1 MSITYHV
8 CKYTPTELLTALGG
22 QCALLDEA
30 PENFDLSD
38 QVAHPNLCGF
48 GKSVIQSAMAG
59 HVKELVLVNCCDTI
73 RSAYDI
79 LKEFG
84 NLDFLYLLDI
94 LHSQESCSVQHARD
108 QLLDLA
114 EAYGAY
120 KGTQFDRAA
129 FFAAFQP
136 KPQSPG
142 PHIAVL
148 GAKMGT
154 HLFSLVEET
163 MPLPAVNQT
172 CAANRWVA
180 PPEDEGDL
188 PTLLEAYARNLL
200 GQLPCMRMTDHTA
213 RRALYNTPGLEGVV
227 YHTLQFCDY
236 YGFEYAGLRSQL
248 PVPLLKIESD
258 GTTQSREQL
267 RTRLEAFAE
276 GFAAPQKGDTP
287 MPSHGY
293 FAGIDSGSATTDVVI
308 LDQDKTIV
316 AKVILPTGAGAS
328 NGAQRAL
335 EEALQQAG
343 LTQADLTAT
352 VTTGYGRGV
361 IQAGDKSITEI
372 TCHAK
377 GAHFLYPQV
386 RTVIDIGGQDSKV
399 ILLDPSGGQVKDF
412 LMNDKCAAGTG
423 RFLEMTMS
431 RVGSDIASIDT
442 FVEGAEPVTIN
453 SMCAVFAESEIIGLL
468 AQETPPGSI
477 ALGCIYSICRRT
489 AIFAQKLAP
498 EHPKVFFSGGLAQ
511 SQVVREVLARYLG
524 VESVTA
530 HPLCQYNGAIG
541 AAVLGWKRIN
551 R

>member
-48 GKSVIQSAMAG
+48 GKSVIQAALAG
-59 HVKELVLVNCCDTI
+59 QVKELVLVNCCDTI

-84 NLDFLYLLDI
+84 SLDFLYLLDI
-94 LHSQESCSVQHARD
+94 LHSQEGCSVQHARD
-108 QLLDLA
+108 QLLALA

-120 KGTQFDRAA
+120 KGTQFDRVA
-129 FFAAFQP
+129 FFAAFQ
-136 KPQSPG
+136 SPPPVTG
-142 PHIAVL
+142 PHIVVL
-148 GAKMGT
+148 GAKMGS

-163 MPLPAVNQT
+163 MPLPVENAT
-172 CAANRWVA
+172 CANNRRVA
-180 PPEDEGDL
+180 PPADQGDFAALMED
-188 PTLLEAYARNLL
+188 YARCLL
-200 GQLPCMRMTDHTA
+200 GQLPCMRMTDNTA

-236 YGFEYAGLRSQL
+236 YGFEYAGLRHQL

-276 GFAAPQKGDTP
+276 GFGTQKGDPT
-287 MPSHGY
+287 MKKHGY

-308 LDQDKTIV
+308 LDQDRTIV

-335 EEALQQAG
+335 DQALQQAG

-361 IQAGDKSITEI
+361 IQTGDKSVTEI

-377 GAHFLYPQV
+377 GAHFLHPAV

-399 ILLDPSGGQVKDF
+399 IRIEPDGSVANF
-412 LMNDKCAAGTG
+412 VMNDKCAAGTG
-423 RFLEMTMS
+423 RFLEMMARTLELSLEEISTIGLQWKEEITISSMCTVFADS
-431 RVGSDIASIDT
+431 EVVSLVAQNKALPDIVHGLNQSVATRAAALFRRVGGENPCMMTGGVSRNRGVVAAIEERLGQPLFIHPD
-442 FVEGAEPVTIN
+442 
-453 SMCAVFAESEIIGLL
+453 
-468 AQETPPGSI
+468 AQLCG
-477 ALGCIYSICRRT
+477 ALG
-489 AIFAQKLAP
+489 AALFALEMP
-498 EHPKVFFSGGLAQ
+498 
-511 SQVVREVLARYLG
+511 
-524 VESVTA
+524 
-530 HPLCQYNGAIG
+530 
-541 AAVLGWKRIN
+541 
-551 R
+551 

>member
-48 GKSVIQSAMAG
+48 GKSVIQAAMAG

-79 LKEFG
+79 LKAFG

-136 KPQSPG
+136 KPQPPG

-213 RRALYNTPGLEGVV
+213 RRTLYNTPELEGVV

-316 AKVILPTGAGAS
+316 AKVILPPGAGAS

-343 LTQADLTAT
+343 LSQADLTAT

-399 ILLDPSGGQVKDF
+399 IAIAPDGSVTNF
-412 LMNDKCAAGTG
+412 VMNDKCAAGTG
-423 RFLEMTMS
+423 RFLEMMARTLELS
-431 RVGSDIASIDT
+431 LEEISTVGLQWKEEI
-442 FVEGAEPVTIN
+442 TIS
-453 SMCAVFAESEIIGLL
+453 SMCTVFADSEVVSLIADNHSAADIVHGLNQSVASRAAAL
-468 AQETPPGSI
+468 YRRAGGTGPCMMTGGVARNQGVVEAIQEKLGQPLFIHPDAQLCG
-477 ALGCIYSICRRT
+477 ALG
-489 AIFAQKLAP
+489 AALFAL
-498 EHPKVFFSGGLAQ
+498 EM
-511 SQVVREVLARYLG
+511 
-524 VESVTA
+524 
-530 HPLCQYNGAIG
+530 
-541 AAVLGWKRIN
+541 
-551 R
+551 

>member
-48 GKSVIQSAMAG
+48 GKSVIQAALAG
-59 HVKELVLVNCCDTI
+59 QVKELVLVNCCDTI

-94 LHSQESCSVQHARD
+94 LHSQEGCSVQHARD
-108 QLLDLA
+108 QLLALA

-129 FFAAFQP
+129 FFAAFQ
-136 KPQSPG
+136 SPPPVTG

-148 GAKMGT
+148 GAKMGS

-163 MPLPAVNQT
+163 MPLPVENAT
-172 CAANRWVA
+172 CANNRRVA
-180 PPEDEGDL
+180 PPADQGDFAALMED
-188 PTLLEAYARNLL
+188 YARCLL
-200 GQLPCMRMTDHTA
+200 GQLPCMRMTDNTA

-236 YGFEYAGLRSQL
+236 YGFEYAGLRHQL

-276 GFAAPQKGDTP
+276 GFGPQKGDPT
-287 MPSHGY
+287 MKKHGY

-308 LDQDKTIV
+308 LDQDRTIV

-335 EEALQQAG
+335 DQALQQAG

-361 IQAGDKSITEI
+361 IQTGDKSVTEI

-377 GAHFLYPQV
+377 GAHFLHPAV

-399 ILLDPSGGQVKDF
+399 IRIEPDGSVANF
-412 LMNDKCAAGTG
+412 VMNDKCAAGTG
-423 RFLEMTMS
+423 RFLDVMA
-431 RVGSDIASIDT
+431 RVLEVK
-442 FVEGAEPVTIN
+442 VEELGDLGDKSTKEVGISST
-453 SMCAVFAESEIIGLL
+453 CTVFAESEVISQLAMGTDKCDIIHGIHKSVAGRVSGLCHRIGVRDDVVMTGGV
-468 AQETPPGSI
+468 AQNHGIVKALQEQLGHEIHTTP
-477 ALGCIYSICRRT
+477 LT
-489 AIFAQKLAP
+489 
-498 EHPKVFFSGGLAQ
+498 
-511 SQVVREVLARYLG
+511 
-524 VESVTA
+524 
-530 HPLCQYNGAIG
+530 QYNGALG
-541 AAVLGWKRIN
+541 AALFAYQKALKN
-551 R
+551 K

>member
-1 MSITYHV
+1 
-8 CKYTPTELLTALGG
+8 
-22 QCALLDEA
+22 
-30 PENFDLSD
+30 
-38 QVAHPNLCGF
+38 
-48 GKSVIQSAMAG
+48 
-59 HVKELVLVNCCDTI
+59 
-73 RSAYDI
+73 
-79 LKEFG
+79 
-84 NLDFLYLLDI
+84 
-94 LHSQESCSVQHARD
+94 
-108 QLLDLA
+108 
-114 EAYGAY
+114 
-120 KGTQFDRAA
+120 
-129 FFAAFQP
+129 
-136 KPQSPG
+136 
-142 PHIAVL
+142 
-148 GAKMGT
+148 
-154 HLFSLVEET
+154 
-163 MPLPAVNQT
+163 
-172 CAANRWVA
+172 
-180 PPEDEGDL
+180 
-188 PTLLEAYARNLL
+188 
-200 GQLPCMRMTDHTA
+200 
-213 RRALYNTPGLEGVV
+213 
-227 YHTLQFCDY
+227 
-236 YGFEYAGLRSQL
+236 
-248 PVPLLKIESD
+248 
-258 GTTQSREQL
+258 
-267 RTRLEAFAE
+267 
-276 GFAAPQKGDTP
+276 

-343 LTQADLTAT
+343 LSQADLTAT

>member
-48 GKSVIQSAMAG
+48 GKSVIQAALAG
-59 HVKELVLVNCCDTI
+59 QVKELVLVNCCDTI

-94 LHSQESCSVQHARD
+94 LHSQEGCSVQHARD
-108 QLLDLA
+108 QLLALA

-129 FFAAFQP
+129 FFAAFQ
-136 KPQSPG
+136 SPTPVTG

-148 GAKMGT
+148 GAKMGS

-163 MPLPAVNQT
+163 MPLPVENAT
-172 CAANRWVA
+172 CANNRRVA
-180 PPEDEGDL
+180 PPADQGDFAALMED
-188 PTLLEAYARNLL
+188 YARCLL
-200 GQLPCMRMTDHTA
+200 GQLPCMRMTDNTA

-236 YGFEYAGLRSQL
+236 YGFEYAGLRHQL

-276 GFAAPQKGDTP
+276 GFGPQKGDPT
-287 MPSHGY
+287 MKKHGY

-308 LDQDKTIV
+308 LDQDRTIV

-335 EEALQQAG
+335 DQALQQAG

-361 IQAGDKSITEI
+361 IQTGDKSVTEI

-377 GAHFLYPQV
+377 GAHFLHPAV

-399 ILLDPSGGQVKDF
+399 IRIEPDGSVANF
-412 LMNDKCAAGTG
+412 VMNDKCAAGTG
-423 RFLEMTMS
+423 RFLEMMARTLELSLEEISTIGLQWKEEITISSMCTVFADS
-431 RVGSDIASIDT
+431 EVVSLVAQNKALPDIVHGLNQSVATRAAALFRRVGGENPCMMTGGVSRNRGVVAAIEERLGQPLFIHPD
-442 FVEGAEPVTIN
+442 
-453 SMCAVFAESEIIGLL
+453 
-468 AQETPPGSI
+468 AQLCG
-477 ALGCIYSICRRT
+477 ALG
-489 AIFAQKLAP
+489 AALFALEMP
-498 EHPKVFFSGGLAQ
+498 
-511 SQVVREVLARYLG
+511 
-524 VESVTA
+524 
-530 HPLCQYNGAIG
+530 
-541 AAVLGWKRIN
+541 
-551 R
+551 

>member
-48 GKSVIQSAMAG
+48 GKSVIQAAMAG

-94 LHSQESCSVQHARD
+94 LHSQEGCSVQHARD

-276 GFAAPQKGDTP
+276 GFAAPQKGDNP

-343 LTQADLTAT
+343 LSQADLTAT

-431 RVGSDIASIDT
+431 RVGSDITSIDT

-468 AQETPPGSI
+468 AQETPPGNI

-511 SQVVREVLARYLG
+511 SQVVREVLARYLD

-541 AAVLGWKRIN
+541 AAVLGWKRVN

>member
-48 GKSVIQSAMAG
+48 GKSVIQAAMAG

-94 LHSQESCSVQHARD
+94 LHSQEGCSVQHARD

-180 PPEDEGDL
+180 PPEDEG
-188 PTLLEAYARNLL
+188 
-200 GQLPCMRMTDHTA
+200 
-213 RRALYNTPGLEGVV
+213 
-227 YHTLQFCDY
+227 
-236 YGFEYAGLRSQL
+236 
-248 PVPLLKIESD
+248 
-258 GTTQSREQL
+258 
-267 RTRLEAFAE
+267 
-276 GFAAPQKGDTP
+276 
-287 MPSHGY
+287 
-293 FAGIDSGSATTDVVI
+293 
-308 LDQDKTIV
+308 
-316 AKVILPTGAGAS
+316 
-328 NGAQRAL
+328 
-335 EEALQQAG
+335 
-343 LTQADLTAT
+343 
-352 VTTGYGRGV
+352 
-361 IQAGDKSITEI
+361 
-372 TCHAK
+372 
-377 GAHFLYPQV
+377 
-386 RTVIDIGGQDSKV
+386 
-399 ILLDPSGGQVKDF
+399 
-412 LMNDKCAAGTG
+412 
-423 RFLEMTMS
+423 
-431 RVGSDIASIDT
+431 
-442 FVEGAEPVTIN
+442 
-453 SMCAVFAESEIIGLL
+453 
-468 AQETPPGSI
+468 
-477 ALGCIYSICRRT
+477 
-489 AIFAQKLAP
+489 
-498 EHPKVFFSGGLAQ
+498 
-511 SQVVREVLARYLG
+511 
-524 VESVTA
+524 
-530 HPLCQYNGAIG
+530 
-541 AAVLGWKRIN
+541 
-551 R
+551 

>member
-48 GKSVIQSAMAG
+48 GKSVIQAALAG
-59 HVKELVLVNCCDTI
+59 QVKELVLVNCCDTI

-94 LHSQESCSVQHARD
+94 LHSQEGCSVQHARD
-108 QLLDLA
+108 QLLALA

-129 FFAAFQP
+129 FFAAFQ
-136 KPQSPG
+136 SPPPVTG

-148 GAKMGT
+148 GAKMGS

-163 MPLPAVNQT
+163 MPLPVENAT
-172 CAANRWVA
+172 CANNRRVA
-180 PPEDEGDL
+180 PPADQGDFD
-188 PTLLEAYARNLL
+188 ARCLL
-200 GQLPCMRMTDHTA
+200 GQLPCMRMTDNTA

-236 YGFEYAGLRSQL
+236 YGFEYAGLRHQL

-276 GFAAPQKGDTP
+276 GFGPQKGDPT
-287 MPSHGY
+287 MKKHGY

-308 LDQDKTIV
+308 LDQDRTIV

-335 EEALQQAG
+335 DQALQQAG

-361 IQAGDKSITEI
+361 IQTGDKSVTEI

-377 GAHFLYPQV
+377 GAHFLHPAV

-399 ILLDPSGGQVKDF
+399 IRIEPDGSVANF
-412 LMNDKCAAGTG
+412 VMNDKCAAGTG
-423 RFLEMTMS
+423 RFLEMMARTLELSLEEISTIGLQWKEEITISSMCTVFADS
-431 RVGSDIASIDT
+431 EVVSLVAQNKALPDIVHGLNQSVATRAAALFRRVGGENPCMMTGGVSRNRGVVAAIEERLGQPLFIHPD
-442 FVEGAEPVTIN
+442 
-453 SMCAVFAESEIIGLL
+453 
-468 AQETPPGSI
+468 AQLCG
-477 ALGCIYSICRRT
+477 ALG
-489 AIFAQKLAP
+489 AALFALEMP
-498 EHPKVFFSGGLAQ
+498 
-511 SQVVREVLARYLG
+511 
-524 VESVTA
+524 
-530 HPLCQYNGAIG
+530 
-541 AAVLGWKRIN
+541 
-551 R
+551 

>member
-48 GKSVIQSAMAG
+48 GKSVIQAALAG
-59 HVKELVLVNCCDTI
+59 QVKELVLVNCCDTI

-94 LHSQESCSVQHARD
+94 LHSQEGCSVQHARD
-108 QLLDLA
+108 QLLALA

-129 FFAAFQP
+129 FFAAFQ
-136 KPQSPG
+136 SPPPVTG

-148 GAKMGT
+148 GAKMGS

-163 MPLPAVNQT
+163 MPLPVENAT
-172 CAANRWVA
+172 CANNRRVA
-180 PPEDEGDL
+180 PPAGQGDFAALMED
-188 PTLLEAYARNLL
+188 YARCLL
-200 GQLPCMRMTDHTA
+200 GQLPCMRMTDNTA

-236 YGFEYAGLRSQL
+236 YGFEYAGLRHQL

-276 GFAAPQKGDTP
+276 GFGPQKGDPT
-287 MPSHGY
+287 MKKHGY

-308 LDQDKTIV
+308 LDQDRTIV

-335 EEALQQAG
+335 DQALQQAG

-361 IQAGDKSITEI
+361 IQTGDKSVTEI

-377 GAHFLYPQV
+377 GAHFLHPAV

-399 ILLDPSGGQVKDF
+399 IRIEPDGSVANF
-412 LMNDKCAAGTG
+412 VMNDKCAAGTG
-423 RFLEMTMS
+423 RFLDVM
-431 RVGSDIASIDT
+431 ASIFGCTVADLSAYDAR
-442 FVEGAEPVTIN
+442 AEKVSPVSST
-453 SMCAVFAESEIIGLL
+453 CTVFAESEVISKLSQGESIPNIVAGIHLSVVERTHGLM
-468 AQETPPGSI
+468 
-477 ALGCIYSICRRT
+477 RR
-489 AIFAQKLAP
+489 
-498 EHPKVFFSGGLAQ
+498 V
-511 SQVVREVLARYLG
+511 G
-524 VESVTA
+524 VEPGVAMTGGVALNEGLRRRLAALAGYDIVTS
-530 HPLCQYNGAIG
+530 PLAQYNGALG
-541 AAVLGWKRIN
+541 AALYALEKASAA
-551 R
+551 

>member
-8 CKYTPTELLTALGG
+8 CKYTPIELLTALGG

-48 GKSVIQSAMAG
+48 GKSVIQAALAG
-59 HVKELVLVNCCDTI
+59 QVKELVLVNCCDTI

-94 LHSQESCSVQHARD
+94 LHSQEGCSVQHARD
-108 QLLDLA
+108 QLLALA

-120 KGTQFDRAA
+120 KGTHFDRAA
-129 FFAAFQP
+129 FFAAFQ
-136 KPQSPG
+136 SPPPVTG

-148 GAKMGT
+148 GAKMGS

-163 MPLPAVNQT
+163 MPLPVENAT
-172 CAANRWVA
+172 CANNRRVA
-180 PPEDEGDL
+180 PPADQGDFAALMED
-188 PTLLEAYARNLL
+188 YARCLL
-200 GQLPCMRMTDHTA
+200 GQLPCMRMTDNTA

-236 YGFEYAGLRSQL
+236 YGFEYAGLRHQL

-276 GFAAPQKGDTP
+276 GFGTQKGDPT
-287 MPSHGY
+287 MKKHGY

-308 LDQDKTIV
+308 LDQDRTIV

-335 EEALQQAG
+335 EQALQQAG

-361 IQAGDKSITEI
+361 IQTGDKSVTEI

-377 GAHFLYPQV
+377 GAHFLHPAV

-399 ILLDPSGGQVKDF
+399 IRIEPDGSVANF
-412 LMNDKCAAGTG
+412 VMNDKCAAGTG
-423 RFLEMTMS
+423 RFLEMMARTLELSLEEISTIGLQWKEEITISSMCTVFADS
-431 RVGSDIASIDT
+431 EVVSLVAQNKALPDIVHGLHQSVATRAAALFRRVGGENPCMMTGGVSRNRGVVAAIEERLGQPLFIHPD
-442 FVEGAEPVTIN
+442 
-453 SMCAVFAESEIIGLL
+453 
-468 AQETPPGSI
+468 AQLCG
-477 ALGCIYSICRRT
+477 ALG
-489 AIFAQKLAP
+489 AALFALEMP
-498 EHPKVFFSGGLAQ
+498 
-511 SQVVREVLARYLG
+511 
-524 VESVTA
+524 
-530 HPLCQYNGAIG
+530 
-541 AAVLGWKRIN
+541 
-551 R
+551 

>member
-48 GKSVIQSAMAG
+48 GKSVIQAALAG
-59 HVKELVLVNCCDTI
+59 QVKELVLVNCCDTI

-94 LHSQESCSVQHARD
+94 LHSQEGCSVQHARD
-108 QLLDLA
+108 QLLALA

-129 FFAAFQP
+129 FFAAFQ
-136 KPQSPG
+136 SPPPVTG

-148 GAKMGT
+148 GAKMGS

-163 MPLPAVNQT
+163 MPLPVENAT
-172 CAANRWVA
+172 CANNRRVA
-180 PPEDEGDL
+180 PPADQGDFAALMED
-188 PTLLEAYARNLL
+188 YARCLL
-200 GQLPCMRMTDHTA
+200 GQLPCMRMTDNTA

-236 YGFEYAGLRSQL
+236 YGFEYAGLRHQL

-276 GFAAPQKGDTP
+276 GFGPQKGDPT
-287 MPSHGY
+287 MKKHGY

-308 LDQDKTIV
+308 LDQDRSIV

-335 EEALQQAG
+335 EQALQQAG

-361 IQAGDKSITEI
+361 IQTGDKSVTEI

-377 GAHFLYPQV
+377 GAHFLYPAV

-399 ILLDPSGGQVKDF
+399 IRIEPDGSVANF
-412 LMNDKCAAGTG
+412 VMNDKCAAGTG
-423 RFLEMTMS
+423 RFLDVMA
-431 RVGSDIASIDT
+431 RVLEVR
-442 FVEGAEPVTIN
+442 VEDLGDLGDKSTKEIGISST
-453 SMCAVFAESEIIGLL
+453 CTVFAESEVISQLAMGTNKCDIIHGIHKSVAGRVSGLCHRIGVRDDVVMTGGV
-468 AQETPPGSI
+468 AQNHGIVKALQEQLGHEIHTTP
-477 ALGCIYSICRRT
+477 LT
-489 AIFAQKLAP
+489 
-498 EHPKVFFSGGLAQ
+498 
-511 SQVVREVLARYLG
+511 
-524 VESVTA
+524 
-530 HPLCQYNGAIG
+530 QYNGALG
-541 AAVLGWKRIN
+541 AALFAYQKALKN
-551 R
+551 K